1 MNNIGKRIGLLFL
14 VFIQLCF
21 GLSENKK
28 QVVMVSISANGFD
41 HGILAPIEA
50 RVIYAVRESNR
61 YNVIERSELDLILKE
76 HKLSLSGFLKNSSTI
91 NPGEL
96 IGAQFSIFGK
106 VNNLDGFY
114 TLDFKLIN
122 NSSGSI
128 EKAVN
133 LQIPPSIT
141 SIFNHIP
148 SAISELV
155 DADASTTEIREI
167 PVRAIRLDA
176 NITSISPRSTF
187 QVHRGSVTA
196 IISNDQRFFSVGEKG
211 EIYEWEFLNNFIHR
225 STFEYPYWNFV
236 HSSLTESGK
245 YLFVTGTDGV
255 IYLWDTSR
263 WGNPFQLKASGHRIT
278 AITISNDDTK
288 LYASNIKG
296 QLDVWDI
303 ETQQHLSSVPLFSG
317 NVISLSVNSDD
328 KALISFDNV
337 GNLDLYHLGTEA
349 KIFSENTR
357 QSSGLD
363 LISAREGNSLISVNR
378 TGEMQV
384 WDRSPYSETR
394 FVGNQWLK
402 PGIALRKTV
411 IIDEGEVSAII
422 YSPTE
427 DILVIGLINGG
438 ILVVDAID
446 WRILA
451 KNVQNRAAVTAL
463 EFLNDQQF
471 VTGHKDGSLVS
482 WLLN

>member
-1 MNNIGKRIGLLFL
+1 MNYIYKRIGLLFL
-14 VFIQLCF
+14 VFIQLCL
-21 GLSENKK
+21 GLSENNK
-28 QVVMVSISANGFD
+28 QVVMVSISTEGFEND
-41 HGILAPIEA
+41 ILAPIEA

-76 HKLSLSGFLKNSSTI
+76 HKLSLSGLVKNSSTI

-148 SAISELV
+148 SAIAALV
-155 DADASTTEIREI
+155 DASSPTAEIREI
-167 PVRAIRLDA
+167 PVRAIRLGA
-176 NITSISPRSTF
+176 NTLSISPLSTF
-187 QVHRGSVTA
+187 QVHRGPVTA
-196 IISNDQRFFSVGEKG
+196 IISNDQIFYSVGEKG
-211 EIYEWEFLNNFIHR
+211 EIYEWEFLNNYSHR
-225 STFEYPYWNFV
+225 SIFEYPYWNFV

-245 YLFVTGTDGV
+245 YLFVTGADGV

-263 WGNPFQLKASGHRIT
+263 WGNPFQLKASSHRIT

-288 LYASNIKG
+288 LYTSNMKG

-303 ETQQHLSSVPLFSG
+303 ETQQHLSTAPLFSAR
-317 NVISLSVNSDD
+317 VISLSVNSDD

-337 GNLDLYHLGTEA
+337 GNLDLYHFDSEA

-357 QSSGLD
+357 QSGGLD
-363 LISAREGNSLISVNR
+363 LISAHEGNSLVSVNR
-378 TGEMQV
+378 TGELLV

-394 FVGNQWLK
+394 FIGNQWLK

-411 IIDEGEVSAII
+411 TIQEGEVSAIS

-427 DILVIGLINGG
+427 DILVIGLVNGG

-451 KNVQNRAAVTAL
+451 KNIQKRAPVTAL
-463 EFLNDQQF
+463 EFLNDHQF
-471 VTGHKDGSLVS
+471 VTVKH
-482 WLLN
+482 

>member
-1 MNNIGKRIGLLFL
+1 MNYIYKRIGLLFL
-14 VFIQLCF
+14 VFIQLCL

-28 QVVMVSISANGFD
+28 QVVMVSISTEGFEND
-41 HGILAPIEA
+41 ILAPIEA

-61 YNVIERSELDLILKE
+61 YNVIERSELDLILEE
-76 HKLSLSGFLKNSSTI
+76 HKLSLSGLVKNSSTI

-106 VNNLDGFY
+106 VNNLDDFY
-114 TLDFKLIN
+114 TFDFKLIN
-122 NSSGSI
+122 NSSGII
-128 EKAVN
+128 EKTVN

-141 SIFNHIP
+141 SIINHIP
-148 SAISELV
+148 IAIAELV
-155 DADASTTEIREI
+155 DASSPTTEIREI
-167 PVRAIRLDA
+167 PVRAIRLGA
-176 NITSISPRSTF
+176 NILSISPLSTF
-187 QVHRGSVTA
+187 QVHRGPVTA
-196 IISNDQRFFSVGEKG
+196 IISNDQIFYSVGKKG
-211 EIYEWEFLNNFIHR
+211 EIYEWEFLNNFTHR
-225 STFEYPYWNFV
+225 SVFEYPYWNFV
-236 HSSLTESGK
+236 NSSLTASGK
-245 YLFVTGTDGV
+245 HLLVTGTDGV

-278 AITISNDDTK
+278 AITISHDDTK
-288 LYASNIKG
+288 LYASNMKG

-303 ETQQHLSSVPLFSG
+303 ETQQHLSSAPLLSS

-337 GNLDLYHLGTEA
+337 GSLDLYHLGAEA

-363 LISAREGNSLISVNR
+363 LISARAGNSLISVNR
-378 TGEMQV
+378 MGEMQV

-402 PGIALRKTV
+402 PGIAWRKTV
-411 IIDEGEVSAII
+411 SLDEGELSAII

-427 DILVIGLINGG
+427 DILVIGLTNGG

-446 WRILA
+446 WRVLA
-451 KNVQNRAAVTAL
+451 KNVQKRAAVTAL
-463 EFLNDQQF
+463 EFLSDHQF
-471 VTGHKDGSLVS
+471 VSGHKDGSLVS